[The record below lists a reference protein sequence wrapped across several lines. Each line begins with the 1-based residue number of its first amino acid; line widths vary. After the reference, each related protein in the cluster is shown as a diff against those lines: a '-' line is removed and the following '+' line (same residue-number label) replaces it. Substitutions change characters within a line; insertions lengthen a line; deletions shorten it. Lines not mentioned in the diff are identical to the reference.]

1 MDGAWKVGGLVLG
14 FIALLVGAYA
24 VLGRSLFAEKT
35 SAYSAVFADAGGV
48 TEGSPVLLSGVRV
61 GQVAKVSLTAD
72 SQAELQLAIVDGTTI
87 PVGTEAILA
96 TSLVGIGDR
105 PVQLVPPAKPTGS
118 LPPGSQIA
126 GRIKGPLEGMF
137 PDTTETMTEL
147 NATLKATR
155 ELISDQGMKQR
166 VETLMD
172 STNKTITQF
181 GALAARMDGMIG
193 ENQGTLRTTLLQAS
207 KIMADVSATSAQ
219 IAKVASSGKLEGKTY
234 ALLDEMTTSVK
245 QSQALIGD
253 LRATINDP
261 EMKESMNAI
270 LANTKTMTD
279 SGTRIASNA
288 EVMSQNGITLTESAN
303 EIATKASKL
312 VDELSALLKKVD
324 GAVGAISGTGAVAS
338 NFRSEGAE
346 MRFVRETDPGR
357 FRAEAE
363 FGFGIGRDNYYLG
376 IWDAFESN
384 KLIAQAGTKFSD
396 QLELRYGVYASQ
408 LGLGVHYQITPGFKI
423 RGDIFDVNEP
433 RFDLRAGIRVSK
445 DANVWLGLDR
455 VFSRT
460 SPTIG
465 IGIRR

>member
-14 FIALLVGAYA
+14 FVALLVGAYA
-24 VLGRSLFAEKT
+24 TLGRSLFAEKT
-35 SAYSAVFADAGGV
+35 ASYSAVFADAGGV

-72 SQAELQLAIVDGTTI
+72 SQAELQLAIVEGTTI
-87 PVGTEAILA
+87 PQGTEAILA

-105 PVQLVPPAKPTGS
+105 PVQLVPPAQPSGS
-118 LPPGSQIA
+118 LPPGSKIV

-137 PDTTETMTEL
+137 PDTTETMSEL
-147 NATLKATR
+147 TATLKATR

-172 STNKTITQF
+172 STNTTITQF

-193 ENQGTLRTTLLQAS
+193 ENQGTLRQTLLQAS
-207 KIMADVSATSAQ
+207 KIMTDVSTTSAQ
-219 IAKVASSGKLEGKTY
+219 IAKIATSGKLEGKTY
-234 ALLDEMTTSVK
+234 ALLDEMTASVK
-245 QSQALIGD
+245 ESQALIGD

-261 EMKESMNAI
+261 QMKESMNAI
-270 LANTKTMTD
+270 LSNTEKMTD

-288 EVMSQNGITLTESAN
+288 EVMSKNGITLTESAN
-303 EIATKASKL
+303 EIAAKASKL
-312 VDELSALLKKVD
+312 VDELSELLKKVD
-324 GAVGAISGTGAVAS
+324 GAVGSFAGAGAAS
-338 NFRSEGAE
+338 NLRSEGAE
-346 MRFVRETDPGR
+346 MRFIRETDPGR

-363 FGFGIGRDNYYLG
+363 FGFGIGKDVYHIG
-376 IWDAFESN
+376 VWDAFESN
-384 KLIAQAGTKFSD
+384 KLIAQTGTKFSD

-408 LGLGVHYQITPGFKI
+408 LGLGVHYQIAPGFKI
-423 RGDIFDVNEP
+423 RGDVFDVNEP

-465 IGIRR
+465 FGIRR